1 VGGCLKT
8 FFQRRSFNT
17 STASARLSLLHHD
30 NMDARSKA
38 LFEWSIANTTSS
50 EDTTTTP
57 KASSTLDP
65 KIIDAILGPD
75 DAALMQESMVA
86 IKDTSLSLDDR
97 LTAFDNL
104 ELLVESID
112 NASNLQVLKL
122 WPPLLSQLSA
132 PEASIRRYAA
142 WVIGTAVQNNPKAQG
157 HLLQYRGVKRL
168 VGSLGDEYNVRT
180 KVIYALGSELSNCP
194 AAVKEFGEV
203 DGWKVLRALLKDVDE
218 GTECQRRIAFF
229 VANYLA
235 EEDVSTE
242 GLQENGY
249 LGAFVRILSKAEV
262 DLREKVPSQEEV
274 MTKRKTIQAVTLM
287 LEKGVMADTEVME
300 ELKETIAV
308 LRHDPSIDQDLV
320 ETLQNTIKV
329 L

>member
-1 VGGCLKT
+1 L
-8 FFQRRSFNT
+8 S
-17 STASARLSLLHHD
+17 SLLRDD
-30 NMDARSKA
+30 NMDKRSKA
-38 LFEWSIANTTSS
+38 LFEWSIANATAS
-50 EDTTTTP
+50 EDTSITP

-75 DAALMQESMVA
+75 DAALMRESMVA

-132 PEASIRRYAA
+132 PEAPIRRYAA

-157 HLLQYRGVKRL
+157 HLLQYKGVKKL
-168 VGSLGDEYNVRT
+168 VESLGDEYTVRT
-180 KVIYALGSELSNCP
+180 KVIYALGSELSHCP
-194 AAVKEFGEV
+194 AAVQQFVEA
-203 DGWKVLRALLKDVDE
+203 DGWKVLKGALKDVEE

-235 EEDVSTE
+235 EEDASTE
-242 GLQENGY
+242 GLQGNGY
-249 LGAFVRILSKAEV
+249 LGAFVKILSKVEV
-262 DLREKVPSQEEV
+262 DLREKVPPREV
-274 MTKRKTIQAVTLM
+274 AVAKRKVIQAVTIM
-287 LEKGVMADTEVME
+287 LEKGVTADAEVME
-300 ELKETIAV
+300 ELKELIAV
-308 LRHDPSIDQDLV
+308 LGDDPSIDQDLV
-320 ETLQNTIKV
+320 VRLQNTIQA

>member
-1 VGGCLKT
+1 VAQIPAHPNGALVGGDPYGPY
-8 FFQRRSFNT
+8 
-17 STASARLSLLHHD
+17 LLHFSITTK
-30 NMDARSKA
+30 MDKRSKA
-38 LFEWSIANTTSS
+38 LFEWSIANAQAP
-50 EDTTTTP
+50 EDTTKAP
-57 KASSTLDP
+57 KPSSTLNP

-86 IKDTSLSLDDR
+86 IKDTSLSLNDR

-132 PEASIRRYAA
+132 PEAPIRRYAA

-157 HLLQYRGVKRL
+157 HLLQYKGMKRL
-168 VGSLGDEYNVRT
+168 VESLGDEYAVRT
-180 KVIYALGSELSNCP
+180 KVIYALGSELSHCR
-194 AAVKEFGEV
+194 AAVQQFEEAN
-203 DGWKVLRALLKDVDE
+203 GWKVLKGTLKDVEE

-235 EEDVSTE
+235 DEDASME
-242 GLQENGY
+242 GIQENGY
-249 LGAFVRILSKAEV
+249 LGEFVRILSKVEP
-262 DLREKVPSQEEV
+262 DLREKVPPREV
-274 MTKRKTIQAVTLM
+274 AVAKRKIIQAVTMM
-287 LEKGVMADTEVME
+287 LKKGVTADTEVME
-300 ELKETIAV
+300 ELKELIAV
-308 LRHDPSIDQDLV
+308 LRDDPSIDQDLV
-320 ETLQNTIKV
+320 ATLQNTIQA